1 MWFSRACDG
10 QTIARVQ
17 AAWQARRVEDDERYL
32 GVMIGKRGD
41 TKRNGKLLLEK
52 IKTKLSGWKSN
63 MLPHAGRMIMIKAV
77 LMSIPVYAMSLEM
90 LPKGVINEI
99 NKLLAKFLW
108 GKTNQDRY
116 MTFISWHKVCKP
128 VEDGG
133 LGIKNLEKF
142 GEVLFLKVVWSVMAD
157 ENKLW
162 VQLCKSKYCPT
173 VGFWRAQNASGA
185 SKLWQQILKMRE
197 VFRNQVRWQLGN
209 GSKVLALSQPW
220 FDDWSVQWEATHA
233 DRKLKVSSLVDE
245 HSGNWN
251 VTELSRLFTPY
262 QVQRIVAISNK
273 PDAQSQVEDTLIWKN
288 SQSGKYS
295 VKEGYKELTKQTNGL
310 AGSNVQWNLIWK
322 CKNIIPKIKIFLWR
336 LLHKGLPLATN
347 MHARMSNFSP
357 ACQRCHEENEFEMHC
372 MFFCNTSRQVWFAS
386 PLGVRVHAL
395 PMDIVNTIQQMM
407 GTLDEEGIKIFAQ
420 TLWEIWKQR
429 NKVVMEHGPFDMREV
444 LQRVQVACN
453 PCQER
458 INEVHTGGTRM
469 HEKYE
474 YCSEGW
480 QVHNPFHAEASALKE
495 AMNYVYDKMGLARE
509 IRVQFFSDCMNLVGA
524 VNQDDL
530 TELPSWR
537 AKDTVQQIITRLEE
551 GYEGLDI
558 EFVQA
563 GT

>member
-1 MWFSRACDG
+1 
-10 QTIARVQ
+10 
-17 AAWQARRVEDDERYL
+17 
-32 GVMIGKRGD
+32 
-41 TKRNGKLLLEK
+41 
-52 IKTKLSGWKSN
+52 
-63 MLPHAGRMIMIKAV
+63 
-77 LMSIPVYAMSLEM
+77 
-90 LPKGVINEI
+90 
-99 NKLLAKFLW
+99 
-108 GKTNQDRY
+108 
-116 MTFISWHKVCKP
+116 
-128 VEDGG
+128 
-133 LGIKNLEKF
+133 
-142 GEVLFLKVVWSVMAD
+142 
-157 ENKLW
+157 
-162 VQLCKSKYCPT
+162 
-173 VGFWRAQNASGA
+173 
-185 SKLWQQILKMRE
+185 MRE

-220 FDDWSVQWEATHA
+220 FDWSVQWEATHA
-233 DRKLKVSSLVDE
+233 DRKLKVSSVVDE
-245 HSGNWN
+245 RS
-251 VTELSRLFTPY
+251 PY

-295 VKEGYKELTKQTNGL
+295 VKEGYKEQTKQTNGL
-310 AGSNVQWNLIWK
+310 AGSNVQWNFIWK

-372 MFFCNTSRQVWFAS
+372 MFFRNTSRQVWFAS

-395 PMDIVNTIQQMM
+395 PMDIVNTVQQMM

-429 NKVVMEHGPFDMREV
+429 NKVVMEHSPFDMREV

-458 INEVHTGGTRM
+458 INEGHTGGTRM

-480 QVHNPFHAEASALKE
+480 QVIVDASWDTSNNAGGAYVLYHRGCLHSVGLHHFEVHNPFHAEASALKE
-495 AMNYVYDKMGLARE
+495 AMSYAYDKMGLARE

-524 VNQDDL
+524 VNQEDL

-558 EFVQA
+558 EFVQRGA
-563 GT
+563 VQQAHELANVARRNKISYQGTTHMALHQHARISNCIDENFFQ